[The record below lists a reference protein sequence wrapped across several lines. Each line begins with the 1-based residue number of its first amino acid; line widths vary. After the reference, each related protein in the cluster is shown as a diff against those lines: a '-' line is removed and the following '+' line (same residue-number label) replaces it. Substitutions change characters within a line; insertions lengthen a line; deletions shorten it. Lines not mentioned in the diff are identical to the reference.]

1 MKLAALSDRA
11 VQIRNSFWPQLTF
24 TLCICNKKDLMNWR
38 IGIMKVNHDLVAAC
52 GLYSAVCVIYI
63 AQIKNSKS
71 GYRLAVPLGE

>member
-1 MKLAALSDRA
+1 
-11 VQIRNSFWPQLTF
+11 
-24 TLCICNKKDLMNWR
+24 
-38 IGIMKVNHDLVAAC
+38 MKVNHDLIAAC